1 MTELEYYLDRIKS
14 HQKFKR
20 EEMKFE
26 FESGAI
32 YKDTLAVDILDALA
46 CILKTLVK
54 YEGELFDYHEVDQK
68 DEDHEGI

>member
-20 EEMKFE
+20 EEMKFKS
-26 FESGAI
+26 ESRANS
-32 YKDTLAVDILDALA
+32 YKDALTVDILGALA

-54 YEGELFDYHEVDQK
+54 H
-68 DEDHEGI
+68 EDHEGI